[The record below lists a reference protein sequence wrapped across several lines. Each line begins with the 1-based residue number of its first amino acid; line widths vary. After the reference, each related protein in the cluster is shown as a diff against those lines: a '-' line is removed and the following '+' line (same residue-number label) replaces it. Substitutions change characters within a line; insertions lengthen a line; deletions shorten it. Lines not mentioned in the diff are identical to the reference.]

1 MISKENFCIGKIVMY
16 KWSGCI
22 LILVA
27 CSGIGFSASSELQG
41 HLYELEELKKIFC
54 LLKSELHYTRAP
66 FSEVFEKI
74 GNKAISPYRE
84 WLMML
89 SQRINSKT
97 GSTFYEIWC
106 VSIAND
112 LKKSRLKVDELD
124 ELKSAGKSLEYLDSL
139 DGYLEQLEYKIK
151 NTREAYQSKRKLCQ
165 SMGVMGGIF
174 LLILFL

>member
-1 MISKENFCIGKIVMY
+1 MINTESYCIGKKAMY
-16 KWSGCI
+16 KWIGCV

-27 CSGIGFSASSELQG
+27 CSGMGFSASSELQS
-41 HLYELEELKKIFC
+41 HLNELAEIKKIFC
-54 LLKSELHYTRAP
+54 LLKSELQYTKAP

-74 GNKAISPYRE
+74 SKKAISPYRE

-124 ELKSAGKSLEYLDSL
+124 ELKSIGKSLEYMGSL

-151 NTREAYQSKRKLCQ
+151 NTREAYKSKRKLCQ